1 MKVDK
6 HTVVSLHYTLKNND
20 GNVLDTSQGGDP
32 LVYLHGVGNLIPGLE
47 KEINGKEEGTEFQAT
62 VSPEEAYGQRNE
74 EFIKTVSKN
83 DFQGEEE
90 LQVGMQVQIQSQSGE
105 KALAMVSDIKGEN
118 VDLDLNHPLA
128 GETLH
133 FDVKIE
139 GVRQATAEE
148 IEHKHAHDPNGH
160 QQ

>member
-62 VSPEEAYGQRNE
+62 VPPEEAYGQRNE

-83 DFQGEEE
+83 DFQGDEE

-133 FDVKIE
+133 FEVKIE

-148 IEHKHAHDPNGH
+148 IEHKHAHGPNGH
-160 QQ
+160 QE